1 VAAPFIRLV
10 SWALLAYSH
19 DSTMSGYIHKLK
31 HATTMTST
39 CHRSECVVSGHWPD
53 AEAVRLLE
61 CDPCLPGVMSR
72 RTRRTFAWSR
82 AARGGCPGPRRVPA
96 LVAVAAETGEMS
108 TAVETRMVR
117 ATEAAALALLPGFF
131 MFQGASI
138 SLLL

>member
-1 VAAPFIRLV
+1 
-10 SWALLAYSH
+10 
-19 DSTMSGYIHKLK
+19 
-31 HATTMTST
+31 
-39 CHRSECVVSGHWPD
+39 VSGS
-53 AEAVRLLE
+53 ET
-61 CDPCLPGVMSR
+61 G
-72 RTRRTFAWSR
+72 
-82 AARGGCPGPRRVPA
+82 AAA